1 MIERKVTKSQKD
13 KDGDITALCNSGE
26 FWSPRFKKD
35 AISDIDSKIYIYYV
49 ETEGKK
55 VEVIVVNEAGE
66 KYLRT
71 SPDKT
76 KKNNLDDLPD
86 C

>member
-13 KDGDITALCNSGE
+13 KDGDITALCNSGQP
-26 FWSPRFKKD
+26 WSPRFKKD
-35 AISDIDSKIYIYYV
+35 AISDIDSKICNYYV

-55 VEVIVVNEAGE
+55 VEVIVVNEAGK